1 MNCGTATM
9 PRKRRSFMLDER
21 VINVIAKAAQRKNV
35 SANRYLENLLFLH
48 GKQIGELDD
57 DAQPLGE
64 LRGGDRTAT
73 DNESQMNG
81 EEVKSR

>member
-1 MNCGTATM
+1 M
-9 PRKRRSFMLDER
+9 
-21 VINVIAKAAQRKNV
+21 

-64 LRGGDRTAT
+64 LRGGSRTAT
-73 DNESQMNG
+73 D
-81 EEVKSR
+81 EEKKQAEKTVN

>member
-1 MNCGTATM
+1 MNCGTAIM

-21 VINVIAKAAQRKNV
+21 VIDVLAKAAQRKNV

-48 GKQIGELDD
+48 GKQIGEIDD

-73 DNESQMNG
+73 EQESAHTEKILKFQ
-81 EEVKSR
+81 

>member
-48 GKQIGELDD
+48 GKQIGEIED
-57 DAQPLGE
+57 DALPLGE
-64 LRGGDRTAT
+64 LRGGDRTPS
-73 DNESQMNG
+73 EG
-81 EEVKSR
+81 EVSK

>member
-21 VINVIAKAAQRKNV
+21 VIDVLARAAQRKNV

-48 GKQIGELDD
+48 GKQIGELAD

-64 LRGGDRTAT
+64 LRGGSRTAT
-73 DNESQMNG
+73 D
-81 EEVKSR
+81 EETKQTEKTTS

>member
-64 LRGGDRTAT
+64 LRGGNRNPPEGAA
-73 DNESQMNG
+73 S
-81 EEVKSR
+81 

>member
-21 VINVIAKAAQRKNV
+21 VINVLAKAAQRKNV

-64 LRGGDRTAT
+64 LRGGSRTAT
-73 DNESQMNG
+73 D
-81 EEVKSR
+81 EEKKQAEKTVN